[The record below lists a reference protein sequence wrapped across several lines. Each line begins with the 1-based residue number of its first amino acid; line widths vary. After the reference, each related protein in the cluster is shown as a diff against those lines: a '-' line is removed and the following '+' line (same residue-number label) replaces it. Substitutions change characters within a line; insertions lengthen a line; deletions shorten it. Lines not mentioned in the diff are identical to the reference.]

1 MQTLLKL
8 GTVTSVLLPALGAA
22 SGCKLEKVER
32 FDGRDQQGF
41 SMGREKMLNSIF
53 NLQIHHHQHTR
64 HLIMA

>member
-1 MQTLLKL
+1 MQTHLKL
-8 GTVTSVLLPALGAA
+8 GMVTNVFLPALGAA

-32 FDGRDQQGF
+32 FDRHDEQGF

-53 NLQIHHHQHTR
+53 NPQIHYHQHTR